1 MTFNAWS
8 GVETL
13 VKRPSILSL
22 THSEPVP
29 HLPHSSN
36 NLDHGDITG
45 AAPSVSVC
53 HDHWSLI
60 THFNYSFDRTA
71 SSLFWPG
78 SGLSGFLS
86 PLFQLLVGIKN
97 ARWAETLSQS
107 DIPSD
112 KQPQP
117 CLLFTL
123 MTPERRESQ
132 HHGEIFFHDSSLQS
146 QIQNEDL

>member
-1 MTFNAWS
+1 MPPAS
-8 GVETL
+8 G
-13 VKRPSILSL
+13 
-22 THSEPVP
+22 
-29 HLPHSSN
+29 
-36 NLDHGDITG
+36 
-45 AAPSVSVC
+45 
-53 HDHWSLI
+53 
-60 THFNYSFDRTA
+60 
-71 SSLFWPG
+71 PG

-123 MTPERRESQ
+123 MTPEQRESQ
-132 HHGEIFFHDSSLQS
+132 HHGEIFLSFFKSTTTYPK
-146 QIQNEDL
+146 